1 MFQAKSSLEV
11 AIDLFNSKIVI
22 KAMDHLDKVVIVFS
36 PECSKAKLLKIKILI
51 AEKDY
56 SGAIA
61 ETGYIL
67 KSDESN
73 LEALLLRGQAYYYL
87 VDHDVAL
94 RHYQKGL
101 RLDPE
106 HSGLKKAYFGLKN
119 LIKKTKSMVAEFKSA
134 KHVLELTGW
143 FICFPHAE
151 ENLAKGK
158 LRLAVEDFKG
168 ALALDPNHTAYNVHL
183 YLELCKVLIKLA
195 RGKDALDSC
204 TAALD
209 IDGELIDAL
218 VQ

>member
-1 MFQAKSSLEV
+1 MDVSWRHIWRTYNEFADLMAKAGARMQEEDNARYEESERDYKNFLELKPSPSAAEKELSQMFQAKSSLEV

-119 LIKKTKSMVAEFKSA
+119 LIKKTKSGGSFVF
-134 KHVLELTGW
+134 LTLKR
-143 FICFPHAE
+143 I
-151 ENLAKGK
+151 
-158 LRLAVEDFKG
+158 
-168 ALALDPNHTAYNVHL
+168 
-183 YLELCKVLIKLA
+183 
-195 RGKDALDSC
+195 
-204 TAALD
+204 
-209 IDGELIDAL
+209 
-218 VQ
+218 

>member
-1 MFQAKSSLEV
+1 MDVSWRHIWRTYNEFADLMAKAGARMQEEDNARYEESERDYKNFLELKPSPSAAEKELSQMFQAKSSLEV

-94 RHYQKGL
+94 
-101 RLDPE
+101 
-106 HSGLKKAYFGLKN
+106 S
-119 LIKKTKSMVAEFKSA
+119 
-134 KHVLELTGW
+134 
-143 FICFPHAE
+143 
-151 ENLAKGK
+151 
-158 LRLAVEDFKG
+158 
-168 ALALDPNHTAYNVHL
+168 
-183 YLELCKVLIKLA
+183 
-195 RGKDALDSC
+195 
-204 TAALD
+204 
-209 IDGELIDAL
+209 
-218 VQ
+218 

>member
-1 MFQAKSSLEV
+1 MDVSWRHIWRTYNEFADLMAKAGARMQEEDNARYEESERDYKNFLELKPSPSAAEKELSQMFQAKSSLEV

-119 LIKKTKSMVAEFKSA
+119 LIKKTKSR
-134 KHVLELTGW
+134 
-143 FICFPHAE
+143 I
-151 ENLAKGK
+151 
-158 LRLAVEDFKG
+158 
-168 ALALDPNHTAYNVHL
+168 
-183 YLELCKVLIKLA
+183 
-195 RGKDALDSC
+195 
-204 TAALD
+204 
-209 IDGELIDAL
+209 
-218 VQ
+218 